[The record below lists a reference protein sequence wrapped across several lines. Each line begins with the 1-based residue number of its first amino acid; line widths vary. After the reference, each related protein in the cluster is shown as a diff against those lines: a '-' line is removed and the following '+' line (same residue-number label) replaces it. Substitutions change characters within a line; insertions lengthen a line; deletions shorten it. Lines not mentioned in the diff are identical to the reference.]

1 MGCKREKNPVSSTL
15 TSYPIICS
23 YDLTSLTV
31 SCFPHIVH
39 LACGEIM
46 AGITDL
52 KYAVE
57 NAPEYEVN
65 GYDDL
70 YLDDFIAK
78 DVIASIRVIVNK
90 VNLSQVFSE

>member
-1 MGCKREKNPVSSTL
+1 MGGTREKSSVSDVL
-15 TSYPIICS
+15 TNYLVIFK
-23 YDLTSLTV
+23 YYLTFLTA

-39 LACGEIM
+39 LACGEVM
-46 AGITDL
+46 AAITDL

-57 NAPEYEVN
+57 NSPDYEVD

-70 YLDDFIAK
+70 YLDEFIAK

-90 VNLSQVFSE
+90 VN